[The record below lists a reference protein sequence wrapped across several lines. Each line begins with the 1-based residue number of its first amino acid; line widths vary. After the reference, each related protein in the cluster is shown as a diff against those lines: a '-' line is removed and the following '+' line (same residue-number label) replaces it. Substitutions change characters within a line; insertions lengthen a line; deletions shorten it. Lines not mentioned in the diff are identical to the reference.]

1 VFQIK
6 DLTANVL
13 PGRGLLLGP
22 NCRIS
27 ATDPALPECAT
38 RSAGPRPKRSPR
50 APNPPHPVVP
60 DPLCAASRQL
70 SAVCGE
76 EHGHGPRG
84 AAGLDDL
91 RRELRAA
98 LDPR

>member
-1 VFQIK
+1 MFQIK

-13 PGRGLLLGP
+13 PGRGVLLGP

-27 ATDPALPECAT
+27 ADPGPECAP
-38 RSAGPRPKRSPR
+38 RSAGPRPKPRNPR

-60 DPLCAASRQL
+60 DDPLCAASRQL
-70 SAVCGE
+70 SAACD
-76 EHGHGPRG
+76 EHDHGPRR
-84 AAGLDDL
+84 AAGLEAL

-98 LDPR
+98 IVPA

>member
-1 VFQIK
+1 MFQIK

-13 PGRGLLLGP
+13 PGRGVLLGP

-27 ATDPALPECAT
+27 ATDPGMPECAP
-38 RSAGPRPKRSPR
+38 RSAGPKPRNPR

-60 DPLCAASRQL
+60 DPPCAASRQL
-70 SAVCGE
+70 SAACGE
-76 EHGHGPRG
+76 EHGHGPRS

-98 LDPR
+98 LGPS